1 MINIPEKLQKL
12 VNEVD
17 EEIAPKFKEIDE
29 QIFYNQAKVLE
40 AFQKEE
46 VAESDLNGT
55 TGYGDDDLGRDKLDR
70 IYAHVFNTEDAVVRP
85 QFVSGTH
92 TLFTALSGNL
102 LPGDTLTY
110 LTGMPYDTMQEV
122 IGLTPNK
129 QGTLIQRGINF
140 SYVPL
145 TSDGLVDYQK
155 AEEILKHDQPK
166 IVAIQRSR
174 GYSTRKTYTVK
185 QIKEMIAFVKKV
197 SPNSLVFI
205 DNCYGEFAEKHE
217 PTEYGADFMAGSLI
231 KNAGGG
237 IAKMGGYVVGKH
249 DLIEN
254 TKIALT
260 APGCTDEGATLDQL
274 HDFYE
279 GFFIAPNVTGMAE
292 KGMIFA
298 ASLFA
303 KMGMNVTPAWNE
315 QRSDVI
321 ETIIF
326 NNPEK
331 MQKFVQQVQKNSPV
345 DSFVRPEAYHM
356 PGYEDKVIMAA
367 GTFVSGST
375 IEFSADGP
383 LRPPYAVYMQGGLSY
398 AHVKLA
404 VINAVKATFFDTE
417 NNN

>member
-1 MINIPEKLQKL
+1 MMKIPEKLQKL
-12 VNEVD
+12 VKEAD
-17 EEIAPKFKEIDE
+17 EQIAPKFKEIDE
-29 QIFYNQAKVLE
+29 QIFENQAKVLA
-40 AFQKEE
+40 AFRKEE

-55 TGYGDDDLGRDKLDR
+55 TGYGDDDAGRDKLDR
-70 IYAHVFNTEDAVVRP
+70 VYADVFQTEDAVVRS

-92 TLFTALSGNL
+92 TLFTALNGNL
-102 LPGDTLTY
+102 NNGDTLTY

-122 IGLTPNK
+122 IGLTDK
-129 QGTLIQRGINF
+129 KRGTLAERGVKF
-140 SYVPL
+140 SHVPL
-145 TSDGLVDYQK
+145 TDEGLVDYEQ
-155 AEEILKHDQPK
+155 AEQILKQDQPK

-174 GYSTRKTYTVK
+174 GYATRKTFTVD

-197 SPNSLVFI
+197 SPKSLVFI
-205 DNCYGEFAEKHE
+205 DNCYGEFSEKHE
-217 PTEYGADFMAGSLI
+217 PTEFGADFMAGSLI

-237 IAKMGGYVVGKH
+237 LAKTGGYVVGKK

-260 APGCTDEGATLDQL
+260 APGCTDEGASLDNL

-279 GFFIAPNVTGMAE
+279 GFFLSPNVTGMAE

-298 ASLFA
+298 AALFE
-303 KMGMNVTPAWNE
+303 KLGLDVTPKWNE
-315 QRSDVI
+315 TRSDVI

-326 NNPEK
+326 NDPKK
-331 MQKFVQQVQKNSPV
+331 MQQFVQEVQKYSPV

-367 GTFVSGST
+367 GNFVSGST

-383 LRPPYAVYMQGGLSY
+383 IRPPYAVYMQGGLTY
-398 AHVKLA
+398 AHDKVA
-404 VINAVKATFFDTE
+404 IINAVKDLFFKE
-417 NNN
+417 K

>member
-1 MINIPEKLQKL
+1 MVNIPKKLQKL
-12 VNEVD
+12 VDEVD
-17 EEIAPKFKEIDE
+17 EQIAPKFKEIDE

-40 AFQKEE
+40 AFQDQE
-46 VAESDLNGT
+46 VAEADLNGT
-55 TGYGDDDLGRDKLDR
+55 TGYGDDDVGRDKLDK
-70 IYAHVFNTEDAVVRP
+70 IYAQVFKTEDAVVRP

-102 LPGDTLTY
+102 NVGATLTY

-122 IGLTPNK
+122 IGLTPKK
-129 QGTLIQRGINF
+129 QGTLAQRGVKF

-145 TSDGLVDYQK
+145 TDDGLVDYEK
-155 AEEILKHDQPK
+155 AEEILKRDQPK

-174 GYSTRKTYTVK
+174 GYSTRKTFTVD

-197 SPNSLVFI
+197 SPNSLTFI
-205 DNCYGEFAEKHE
+205 DNCYGEFSEKHE

-237 IAKMGGYVVGKH
+237 IAKMGGYVAGKKE
-249 DLIEN
+249 LIEN

-279 GFFIAPNVTGMAE
+279 GFFISPNVTGMAE
-292 KGMIFA
+292 KGMVFA
-298 ASLFA
+298 AALFE
-303 KMGMNVTPAWNE
+303 KLGMNVTPAWNE
-315 QRSDVI
+315 ERSDVI
-321 ETIIF
+321 ETVIF
-326 NNPEK
+326 DDPEK

-383 LRPPYAVYMQGGLSY
+383 IRPPYAVYMQGGLSY
-398 AHVKLA
+398 AHVKVA
-404 VINAVKATFFDTE
+404 VINAVKAIFFNE
-417 NNN
+417 NNDE

>member
-1 MINIPEKLQKL
+1 MFDLPEKLQKL

-17 EEIAPKFKEIDE
+17 KQITPKLAEIDE
-29 QIFYNQAKVLE
+29 QIVYNQAKVLK
-40 AFQKEE
+40 AFQDQE
-46 VAESDLNGT
+46 VAEADLNGT
-55 TGYGDDDLGRDKLDR
+55 TGYGDDDTGRDKLDR
-70 IYAHVFNTEDAVVRP
+70 IYAEVFQTEDAVVRP

-92 TLFTALSGNL
+92 TLFTALNGNL
-102 LPGDTLTY
+102 NAGETLTY

-122 IGLTPNK
+122 IGLTPK
-129 QGTLIQRGINF
+129 KRGTLMERGVKF

-145 TSDGLVDYQK
+145 TSEGLIDYEQ
-155 AEEILKHDQPK
+155 AEKILTCDQPK

-174 GYSTRKTYTVK
+174 GYATRKTFTVA

-197 SPNSLVFI
+197 SPKSLIFI
-205 DNCYGEFAEKHE
+205 DNCYGEFSEKHE

-237 IAKMGGYVVGKH
+237 LAKTGGYIVGKK
-249 DLIEN
+249 DLIAN

-260 APGCTDEGATLDQL
+260 APGCTDEGATLDNL

-279 GFFIAPNVTGMAE
+279 GFFISPNVTGMAE

-298 ASLFA
+298 AALFE
-303 KMGMNVTPAWNE
+303 KMGMEVTPKWNE
-315 QRSDVI
+315 TRSDII

-326 NNPEK
+326 GDPKK
-331 MQKFVQQVQKNSPV
+331 MQQFVQEVQKNSPV
-345 DSFVRPEAYHM
+345 DSFVKPEAYHM

-367 GTFVSGST
+367 GNFVSGST

-383 LRPPYAVYMQGGLSY
+383 VRPPYAVYMQGGLTY
-398 AHVKLA
+398 AHDKIA
-404 VINAVKATFFDTE
+404 VINAVKDTFF
-417 NNN
+417 NN

>member
-1 MINIPEKLQKL
+1 MFDLPEKLQKL

-17 EEIAPKFKEIDE
+17 KQITPKLAEIDE
-29 QIFYNQAKVLE
+29 QIVYNQAKVLK
-40 AFQKEE
+40 AFQDQE
-46 VAESDLNGT
+46 VAEADLNGT
-55 TGYGDDDLGRDKLDR
+55 TGYGDDDAGRDKLDR
-70 IYAHVFNTEDAVVRP
+70 IYAEVFQTEDAVVRP

-92 TLFTALSGNL
+92 TLFTALNGNL
-102 LPGDTLTY
+102 NAGETLTY

-122 IGLTPNK
+122 IGLTPK
-129 QGTLIQRGINF
+129 KRGTLMERGVKF

-145 TSDGLVDYQK
+145 TSEGLIDYEQ
-155 AEEILKHDQPK
+155 AEKILTRDQPK

-174 GYSTRKTYTVK
+174 GYATRKTFTVA

-197 SPNSLVFI
+197 SPKSLIFI
-205 DNCYGEFAEKHE
+205 DNCYGEFSEKHE

-237 IAKMGGYVVGKH
+237 LAKTGGYIVGKK
-249 DLIEN
+249 DLIAN

-260 APGCTDEGATLDQL
+260 APGCTDEGATLDNL

-279 GFFIAPNVTGMAE
+279 GFFISPNVTGMAE

-298 ASLFA
+298 AALFE
-303 KMGMNVTPAWNE
+303 KMGMEVTPKWNE
-315 QRSDVI
+315 TRSDVI

-326 NNPEK
+326 GDPKK
-331 MQKFVQQVQKNSPV
+331 MQQFVQEVQKNSPV
-345 DSFVRPEAYHM
+345 DSFVKPEAYHM

-367 GTFVSGST
+367 GNFVSGST

-383 LRPPYAVYMQGGLSY
+383 VRPPYAVYMQGGLTY
-398 AHVKLA
+398 AHDKIA
-404 VINAVKATFFDTE
+404 VINAVKDTFF
-417 NNN
+417 NN